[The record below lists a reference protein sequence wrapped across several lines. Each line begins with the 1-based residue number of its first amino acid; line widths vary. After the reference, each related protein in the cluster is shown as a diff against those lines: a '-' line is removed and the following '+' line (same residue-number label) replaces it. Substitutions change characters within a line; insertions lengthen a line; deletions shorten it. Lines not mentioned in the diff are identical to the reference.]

1 MKTTAVMATVAPAN
15 SADII
20 ATRFAGVA
28 KLVDAPDS
36 KSASDFTSQEKKG
49 KFLEMPE

>member
-1 MKTTAVMATVAPAN
+1 MT
-15 SADII
+15 I
-20 ATRFAGVA
+20 AGVTE
-28 KLVDAPDS
+28 LVGASDS